1 MDLIIHICGGA
12 PGSLE
17 KKNDLLTFNEVEM
30 PELQLQMVEER
41 FNPEVARLRS
51 LCQMWY
57 IYYSRLTQPQVCGLQ
72 FLIWQRCPCPCRV
85 GFLRL
90 P

>member
-1 MDLIIHICGGA
+1 MDLIIHILGGA

-17 KKNDLLTFNEVEM
+17 KKLTFNEVEM

-41 FNPEVARLRS
+41 FNPAVAGPGF
-51 LCQMWY
+51 LCHMGN

-72 FLIWQRCPCPCRV
+72 LLIWQRCPCPCRFR
-85 GFLRL
+85 FLRL